1 MANVRQF
8 YTLDTAGKNFSMLDE
23 EQKSL
28 VEGGFKVAKQY
39 MADRVKE
46 TKKDLFASINDT
58 SIDNRKELNDMV
70 VEKIAKYSA
79 KRAGGINTENFTRS

>member
-46 TKKDLFASINDT
+46 TKKDDQKAD
-58 SIDNRKELNDMV
+58 K
-70 VEKIAKYSA
+70 K
-79 KRAGGINTENFTRS
+79 

>member
-39 MADRVKE
+39 MPTA
-46 TKKDLFASINDT
+46 
-58 SIDNRKELNDMV
+58 
-70 VEKIAKYSA
+70 
-79 KRAGGINTENFTRS
+79 